1 MAYEAVVAKEALV
14 AWEEDNAKLEYEAV
28 VANEAL
34 VACEAVSAKIA
45 CEELTAKEAVP
56 KSDPVKDCA
65 TTLVATFIEF
75 KLASEPDTI
84 TFFQLGIYICLL
96 WLVTTNVCCP
106 LPLRAYNIVINIG

>member
-1 MAYEAVVAKEALV
+1 MVAREADKAKPAYEAVVAKEALV
-14 AWEEDNAKLEYEAV
+14 ACEDE
-28 VANEAL
+28 
-34 VACEAVSAKIA
+34 SAKIA

-56 KSDPVKDCA
+56 KSEPVKDWA